1 MANDGPKVGEKK
13 KFQLPHIFVL
23 LFIIIII
30 CTILTWIIPAGSFDY
45 VENEDGRNIAVAGTW
60 HAVDDVD
67 PVGPFRMLG
76 LVYEGMIDAADI
88 VFLIFITY
96 SSTTFIIKSG
106 CFDGLVAFLMR
117 IFKGNSSV
125 ITIPIFLIALGAGSS
140 TVGMCEE
147 WYPFVPVFVT
157 LYMGMGYDAMVGLG
171 VVALAACCGYAGAF
185 MNPFTVGVAQGI
197 AELPYMSG
205 ALYRILCHAIFIVI
219 ASFFLMRY
227 ASKVKND
234 PTKSVLYGTD
244 LAPVDTSEMDI
255 EHLKF
260 DTRQKLVLLDL
271 IVAVA
276 VIVFGVFKYGWYL
289 SEICAVF
296 LLMAFVAAIIMKW
309 SINQVGEMFAA
320 GITDAAVAG
329 AMVGLS
335 RGIVMVLREGGI
347 IDTVV
352 NGLTIPL
359 QVLPVGITAIAM
371 LFFQTILNF
380 FVPSGSGQA
389 AVSMPIM
396 APLADLL
403 GVSRQ
408 TAVLAYQFGDG
419 LSNSYWPTADIVI
432 MAGLAGIKLDKYYK
446 VFTTCFLCIFIAQI
460 ILVEVAVLIGY

>member
-1 MANDGPKVGEKK
+1 MSKNGPKVGEKK
-13 KFQLPHIFVL
+13 KFELPHIFAI
-23 LFIIIII
+23 LFVIIII

-45 VENEDGRNIAVAGTW
+45 IENEDGRMIAVAGTW
-60 HAVDDVD
+60 HRVDDVD

-96 SSTTFIIKSG
+96 ASTTFIIKSG
-106 CFDGLVAFLMR
+106 AFDGLVVFLLK

-171 VVALAACCGYAGAF
+171 VVALAACCGFAGAF

-205 ALYRILCHAIFIVI
+205 ALFRIISHIVFIII

-227 ASKVKND
+227 AAKVKND
-234 PTKSVLYGTD
+234 PTQSVLYGTE
-244 LAPVDTSEMDI
+244 LAPVETSSIDL
-255 EHLKF
+255 EHLEF
-260 DTRQKLVLLDL
+260 GIRQKLILLDL
-271 IVAVA
+271 VLAIAA
-276 VIVFGVFKYGWYL
+276 IVFGVFKFGWYL
-289 SEICAVF
+289 SEICGIF
-296 LLMAFVAAIIMKW
+296 LLMAFIAAIIMKW
-309 SINQVGEMFAA
+309 NVSKVGEMFAA
-320 GITDAAVAG
+320 GFMDAAFAG

-335 RGIVMVLREGGI
+335 RGIVMVLKEGMI
-347 IDTVV
+347 IDSVV
-352 NGLTIPL
+352 YGLTIPL
-359 QVLPVGITAIAM
+359 QALPVGITAIAM

-380 FVPSGSGQA
+380 FIPSGSGQA

-403 GVSRQ
+403 GVTRQ

-446 VFTTCFLCIFIAQI
+446 VFTKCFLCIFISQI
-460 ILVEVAVLIGY
+460 ILVEIAVLTGY

>member
-1 MANDGPKVGEKK
+1 MSSNGPKVGQKK
-13 KFQLPHIFVL
+13 KFELPHIFAI
-23 LFIIIII
+23 LFAIIII
-30 CTILTWIIPAGSFDY
+30 CTILTWIIPAGTFDY

-60 HAVDDVD
+60 HPVDDVD

-88 VFLIFITY
+88 IFLIFITY
-96 SSTTFIIKSG
+96 ASTTFIIKSG
-106 CFDGLVAFLMR
+106 AFDGLVGFLLK

-125 ITIPIFLIALGAGSS
+125 ITIPVFLIALGAGSS

-147 WYPFVPVFVT
+147 WYPFVPIFVT

-205 ALYRILCHAIFIVI
+205 ALYRIFCHAIFIVI

-234 PTKSVLYGTD
+234 PTQSVLYGTD

-255 EHLKF
+255 EHLQF
-260 DTRQKLVLLDL
+260 TTRQKLVLLDL
-271 IVAVA
+271 VVAVA
-276 VIVFGVFKYGWYL
+276 VIVFGVFKFGWYL
-289 SEICAVF
+289 SEICAIF
-296 LLMAFVAAIIMKW
+296 LLMAFIAAIIMKW
-309 SINQVGEMFAA
+309 NINKVGEMFAA
-320 GITDAAVAG
+320 GVTDAAVA
-329 AMVGLS
+329 ATMVGLS

-347 IDTVV
+347 IDSVV
-352 NGLTIPL
+352 YGLTIPL
-359 QVLPVGITAIAM
+359 QHLPLWITAAAM
-371 LFFQTILNF
+371 LVFQTILNF
-380 FVPSGSGQA
+380 FIPSGSGQA

-396 APLADLL
+396 APLAGLL
-403 GVSRQ
+403 GITRQ

-432 MAGLAGIKLDKYYK
+432 MAGLAGISLDKYYK
-446 VFTTCFLCIFIAQI
+446 VFTKCFLAIFLSQVV
-460 ILVEVAVLIGY
+460 LVEIAVLIGY

>member
-1 MANDGPKVGEKK
+1 MSSNGPKVGQKK
-13 KFQLPHIFVL
+13 KFELPHIFAI
-23 LFIIIII
+23 LFAIIII
-30 CTILTWIIPAGSFDY
+30 CTILTWIIPAGTFDY

-60 HAVDDVD
+60 HPVDDVD

-88 VFLIFITY
+88 IFLIFITY
-96 SSTTFIIKSG
+96 ASTTFIIKSG
-106 CFDGLVAFLMR
+106 AFDGLVGFLLK

-125 ITIPIFLIALGAGSS
+125 ITIPVFLIALGAGSS

-205 ALYRILCHAIFIVI
+205 ALYRIFCHAIFIVI

-234 PTKSVLYGTD
+234 PTQSVLYGTD

-255 EHLKF
+255 EHLQF
-260 DTRQKLVLLDL
+260 TTRQKLVLLDL
-271 IVAVA
+271 VVAVA
-276 VIVFGVFKYGWYL
+276 VIVFGVFKFGWYL
-289 SEICAVF
+289 SEICAIF
-296 LLMAFVAAIIMKW
+296 LLMAFIAAIIMKW
-309 SINQVGEMFAA
+309 NVSKVGEMFAA
-320 GITDAAVAG
+320 GFTDAAVAG

-335 RGIVMVLREGGI
+335 RGIVMVLREGCI
-347 IDTVV
+347 IDSVV

-359 QVLPVGITAIAM
+359 QVLPVGVTAIAM

-419 LSNSYWPTADIVI
+419 FSNMFWPTGVATICGFMSISLAHWYKFVTKLFA
-432 MAGLAGIKLDKYYK
+432 MMFALQCVFMVAGIM
-446 VFTTCFLCIFIAQI
+446 
-460 ILVEVAVLIGY
+460 IGI

>member
-1 MANDGPKVGEKK
+1 MSKNGPKVGEKK
-13 KFQLPHIFVL
+13 KFELPHIFAI
-23 LFIIIII
+23 LFVIIII

-45 VENEDGRNIAVAGTW
+45 TENEDGRMIAVAGTW
-60 HAVDDVD
+60 HRVDDVD

-96 SSTTFIIKSG
+96 ASTTFIIKSG
-106 CFDGLVAFLMR
+106 AFDGLVVFLLK

-205 ALYRILCHAIFIVI
+205 ALFRIISHIVFIII

-227 ASKVKND
+227 AAKVKND
-234 PTKSVLYGTD
+234 PTQSVLYGTE
-244 LAPVDTSEMDI
+244 LAPVETSSIDL
-255 EHLKF
+255 EHLEF
-260 DTRQKLVLLDL
+260 GIRQKLILLDL
-271 IVAVA
+271 VLAIAA
-276 VIVFGVFKYGWYL
+276 IVFGVFKFGWYL
-289 SEICAVF
+289 SEICGIF
-296 LLMAFVAAIIMKW
+296 LLMAFIAAIIMKW
-309 SINQVGEMFAA
+309 NVSKVGEMFAA
-320 GITDAAVAG
+320 GFMDAAFAG

-335 RGIVMVLREGGI
+335 RGIVMVLKEGMI
-347 IDTVV
+347 IDSVV
-352 NGLTIPL
+352 YGLTIPL
-359 QVLPVGITAIAM
+359 QALPVGITAIAM

-380 FVPSGSGQA
+380 FIPSGSGQA

-403 GVSRQ
+403 GVTRQ

-446 VFTTCFLCIFIAQI
+446 VFTKCFLCIFISQI
-460 ILVEVAVLIGY
+460 ILVEIAVLTGY

>member
-1 MANDGPKVGEKK
+1 MGKDGPKVGEKK
-13 KFQLPHIFVL
+13 KFELPHIFTI
-23 LFIIIII
+23 LFVIIIIA
-30 CTILTWIIPAGSFDY
+30 TILTWILPAGTYDY
-45 VENEDGRNIAVAGTW
+45 VENEDGRMIAVAGTW
-60 HAVDDVD
+60 HEVDDVS

-96 SSTTFIIKSG
+96 ASTTFIIKSG
-106 CFDGLVAFLMR
+106 AFDGLVVFLMKV
-117 IFKGNSSV
+117 FKGTSSV
-125 ITIPIFLIALGAGSS
+125 ITIPIFLVALGIGSS

-205 ALYRILCHAIFIVI
+205 AGYRIICHVVFIII

-227 ASKVKND
+227 AKKVKLD
-234 PTKSVLYGTD
+234 PTQSVLYGTE
-244 LAPVDTSEMDI
+244 LAPVEIEEKDMD
-255 EHLKF
+255 HLEFGTK
-260 DTRQKLVLLDL
+260 QKLVLVDL

-276 VIVFGVFKYGWYL
+276 VIVFGVFKFGWYL
-289 SEICAVF
+289 SEICGVF
-296 LLMAFVAAIIMKW
+296 LCMAFIAAIVMKW
-309 SINQVGEMFAA
+309 GPSKIGEMFAA
-320 GITDAAVAG
+320 GFTDAAVAG

-335 RGIVMVLREGGI
+335 RGIVMVLREGSI

-352 NGLTIPL
+352 YGLSMPL
-359 QVLPVGITAIAM
+359 THVPTFITAAAM
-371 LFFQTILNF
+371 LLFQTILNF

-446 VFTTCFLCIFIAQI
+446 VFTKCFLCIFIAQI
-460 ILVEVAVLIGY
+460 VLVEVAVLIGY

>member
-1 MANDGPKVGEKK
+1 MSSNGPKVGQKK
-13 KFQLPHIFVL
+13 KFELPHIFAI
-23 LFIIIII
+23 LFAIIII
-30 CTILTWIIPAGSFDY
+30 CTILTWIIPAGTFDY

-60 HAVDDVD
+60 HPVDDVD

-88 VFLIFITY
+88 IFLIFITY
-96 SSTTFIIKSG
+96 ASTTFIIKSG
-106 CFDGLVAFLMR
+106 AFDGLVGFLLK

-125 ITIPIFLIALGAGSS
+125 ITIPVFLIALGAGSS

-205 ALYRILCHAIFIVI
+205 ALYRIFCHAIFIVI

-234 PTKSVLYGTD
+234 PTQSVLYGTD

-255 EHLKF
+255 EHLQF
-260 DTRQKLVLLDL
+260 TTRQKLVLLDL
-271 IVAVA
+271 VVAVA
-276 VIVFGVFKYGWYL
+276 VIVFGVFKFGWYL
-289 SEICAVF
+289 SEICAIF
-296 LLMAFVAAIIMKW
+296 LLMAFIAAIIMKW
-309 SINQVGEMFAA
+309 NVSKVGEMFAA
-320 GITDAAVAG
+320 GFTDAAVAG

-335 RGIVMVLREGGI
+335 RGIVMVLREGCI
-347 IDTVV
+347 IDSVV

-359 QVLPVGITAIAM
+359 QVLPVGVTAIAM

-396 APLADLL
+396 APLADHL
-403 GVSRQ
+403 GV
-408 TAVLAYQFGDG
+408 
-419 LSNSYWPTADIVI
+419 
-432 MAGLAGIKLDKYYK
+432 
-446 VFTTCFLCIFIAQI
+446 
-460 ILVEVAVLIGY
+460 

>member
-1 MANDGPKVGEKK
+1 MSNGPKVGEKK
-13 KFQLPHIFVL
+13 KKFELPHIFAI
-23 LFIIIII
+23 LFCIIII
-30 CTILTWIIPAGSFDY
+30 CTILTWIIPAGTFDY

-60 HAVDDVD
+60 HPVDDVD

-96 SSTTFIIKSG
+96 ASTTFIIKSG
-106 CFDGLVAFLMR
+106 AFDGLVGFLMK

-125 ITIPIFLIALGAGSS
+125 ITIPVFLVALGAGSS

-205 ALYRILCHAIFIVI
+205 AGYRIICHIVFICI

-227 ASKVKND
+227 AAKVKND
-234 PTKSVLYGTD
+234 PTQSVLYGTD
-244 LAPVDTSEMDI
+244 LAPVEKSEMDV
-255 EHLKF
+255 EHLEF
-260 DTRQKLVLLDL
+260 GMRQKLVLLDL
-271 IVAVA
+271 VVAVA
-276 VIVFGVFKYGWYL
+276 VIVFGVFKFGWYL

-296 LLMAFVAAIIMKW
+296 LLMAFIAAIIMKW
-309 SINQVGEMFAA
+309 NVSKVGEMFAA
-320 GITDAAVAG
+320 GFTDAAVAG

-335 RGIVMVLREGGI
+335 RGIVMVLREGSI
-347 IDTVV
+347 IDSVV

-359 QVLPVGITAIAM
+359 QVLPVGLTAIAM

-446 VFTTCFLCIFIAQI
+446 VFTKCFLCIFVSQI
-460 ILVEVAVLIGY
+460 ILVEIAVLIGY

>member
-1 MANDGPKVGEKK
+1 MSSNGPKVGQKK
-13 KFQLPHIFVL
+13 KFELPHIFAI
-23 LFIIIII
+23 LFAIIII
-30 CTILTWIIPAGSFDY
+30 CTILTWIIPAGTFDY

-60 HAVDDVD
+60 HPVDDVD

-96 SSTTFIIKSG
+96 ASTTFIIKSG
-106 CFDGLVAFLMR
+106 AFDGLVGFLLK

-125 ITIPIFLIALGAGSS
+125 ITIPVFLIALGAGSS

-205 ALYRILCHAIFIVI
+205 ALYRIFCHAIFICI

-234 PTKSVLYGTD
+234 PTQSVLYGTD
-244 LAPVDTSEMDI
+244 LAPVDTSNMDI
-255 EHLKF
+255 EHLQF
-260 DTRQKLVLLDL
+260 TTRQKLVLLDL
-271 IVAVA
+271 VVAVA
-276 VIVFGVFKYGWYL
+276 VIVFGVFKFGWYL
-289 SEICAVF
+289 SEICAIF
-296 LLMAFVAAIIMKW
+296 LLMAFIAAVIMKW
-309 SINQVGEMFAA
+309 NVSKVGEMFAA
-320 GITDAAVAG
+320 GFTDAAVAG

-335 RGIVMVLREGGI
+335 RGIVMVLREGMI
-347 IDTVV
+347 IDSVV

-446 VFTTCFLCIFIAQI
+446 AFTKCFLCIFISQI